1 VSYYKTAFTEL
12 APGSLHSELVDNDR
26 LLLTKQNSEYQ
37 SSIGEIVI
45 GDYEYE
51 SEALFGSPSTSSG
64 HWVYHPDTHLFGFA
78 EEFGEFKLNSGP
90 LQQLTEFCDVVGVEG
105 VSAEETH
112 ELYNEYSTSVFDV
125 RFTPEWRTYDRD
137 SRQDTEYDPERD
149 MELRAQDSA
158 SVMMSAENVRELA
171 QDKISKGRFVSSA
184 KLSVNDCAMRYTA
197 PYCFH
202 VRENDVDDTMEAA
215 SQALFVIN
223 DVFY

>member
-1 VSYYKTAFTEL
+1 MPREKSLEWDSAVGAGECIIARGFTVIPHIGDVSYYKTAFTEL

-125 RFTPEWRTYDRD
+125 RFTPGVAHRR
-137 SRQDTEYDPERD
+137 S
-149 MELRAQDSA
+149 
-158 SVMMSAENVRELA
+158 
-171 QDKISKGRFVSSA
+171 
-184 KLSVNDCAMRYTA
+184 
-197 PYCFH
+197 
-202 VRENDVDDTMEAA
+202 
-215 SQALFVIN
+215 
-223 DVFY
+223 